1 MRQTSTCLEKVGLA
15 CGGFDAQAAVAMRL
29 MLLGCGA
36 GEEDSIAIV
45 TRNGEAMADAVVDAF
60 EAAVDDVVVEVCR
73 YFGLLDLCLL
83 PTNLDACR
91 LGCSCRLKCLCR
103 LAQPTYRC

>member
-1 MRQTSTCLEKVGLA
+1 
-15 CGGFDAQAAVAMRL
+15 MRL

-36 GEEDSIAIV
+36 GEEDSSAIV

-73 YFGLLDLCLL
+73 YFGLLDLSA
-83 PTNLDACR
+83 TYE
-91 LGCSCRLKCLCR
+91 CLC
-103 LAQPTYRC
+103 LSSWMLVSS